1 MFKQLMGY
9 IQEYKK
15 YFILAPLLVVGEA
28 IAELLLPYLMG
39 KIVDEG
45 VTNGDRQY
53 MFLVG
58 GAMVVIAI
66 LGIFTGIYAAKF
78 SAKASQ
84 GFGYNLRQ
92 AIFQKVQTF
101 SFADV
106 DKFSTASLV
115 TRCTTDVKQLQ
126 QTAMELTRVLIR
138 APSLLIISMFICFRM
153 NWKLSLTFLVAI
165 PTLLAVVLIIMKF
178 TTYLFEVMQTK
189 IDNLNASVQE
199 NLIAI
204 RVVKSFVRMDYEK
217 KKFKKSNDDLMKT
230 AISATIRLS
239 VMQPCTMMV
248 LYATTLAI
256 YWFGGH
262 MVGEGSAAFRSAFEL
277 CDLHQ

>member
-1 MFKQLMGY
+1 MLKQLMGY
-9 IQEYKK
+9 IGEYKK

-28 IAELLLPYLMG
+28 VAELLLPYLMG
-39 KIVDEG
+39 RIVDKGVAEG
-45 VTNGDRQY
+45 NMEY
-53 MFLVG
+53 MFAVG
-58 GAMVVIAI
+58 GVMVVVAV
-66 LGIFTGIYAAKF
+66 LGIAVGVYAAKF

-92 AIFQKVQTF
+92 AIFKKVQTF

-126 QTAMELTRVLIR
+126 MTAMELTRVLIR
-138 APSLLIISMFICFRM
+138 APSLLIVSLFICIRM
-153 NWKLSLTFLVAI
+153 NWKLSITFLVAI
-165 PTLLAVVLIIMKF
+165 PTLLAVVLIIVKF

-204 RVVKSFVRMDYEK
+204 RVD
-217 KKFKKSNDDLMKT
+217 
-230 AISATIRLS
+230 
-239 VMQPCTMMV
+239 Q
-248 LYATTLAI
+248 
-256 YWFGGH
+256 
-262 MVGEGSAAFRSAFEL
+262 EL
-277 CDLHQ
+277 CPGGS